1 MATDLHEKCSIPMFL
16 TPAFACHFFT
26 WGITAL
32 TQNVTH
38 LFLVNNNIYVI
49 VIIHLQMKRYVT
61 FPTLYV
67 PQHNLIHCFSRI
79 SDNMYALLITRRSCT
94 LRNESTTDLLQRY
107 NNPDHIKMW
116 PKSILRHYLF
126 RIFKK
131 ILELHFE
138 LISVLFKSPRASGFH
153 QTNQKFDLNDIHTTP
168 AN

>member
-1 MATDLHEKCSIPMFL
+1 MKNALYLCFFNTSIRVL
-16 TPAFACHFFT
+16 FFHV
-26 WGITAL
+26 GITAL

-61 FPTLYV
+61 FPTLHV
-67 PQHNLIHCFSRI
+67 PFIILIHCLSRI
-79 SDNMYALLITRRSCT
+79 SDNMHALLITRRSCT

-116 PKSILRHYLF
+116 PKSILRHFLF

-138 LISVLFKSPRASGFH
+138 LVSVLFKSPRASGFH

-168 AN
+168 AY